1 MGISGA
7 EQHTLQTH
15 FGAFLKM
22 RRDQWSVRQREVL
35 LYLPGWT
42 QANYSRLESGTI
54 APAFDQLLPLY
65 SALQQAGVQWD
76 ATDRQHYLALARKR
90 IEEKKRQTE
99 QHSER
104 DWADLRYQ
112 LTNVDFLLDEPD
124 EIPNRWSPPK
134 PLQAETRHLLG
145 RSEWLASITQAIQSH
160 ASKKLVVLHGPVG
173 IGKSSELHR
182 LIQHFIHAS
191 EPAYHVIWIPLVPA
205 ERSAGPES
213 SLTLLL
219 GNVLA
224 ESGAPPPTPE
234 MASWEKRQRLVFA
247 HLEQSSRPVVIL
259 VDNAENA
266 LMEDGSLS
274 ACWEEFLAHFLRRQ
288 HRATLVMA
296 TKEWPGWQG
305 RDRMLVQES
314 TVPPLDVPTRIQLL
328 QQLGLESVPIQ
339 YLQEVCTRVGGIP
352 LCLEWVAALANDPLL
367 LDDWQAVNLVQQPD
381 VDITLR
387 LERLL
392 AEPLFLKG
400 HIATKMQPL
409 LERVLERRLSAGAR
423 ALLHHLASCNVPLN
437 ATALRT
443 FCEHPRLLRE
453 LRNNSLLMA
462 YSHRAQLLPVVA
474 SVVQQGLTPEQTR
487 ELEEHIIQA
496 LQRWV
501 DEGSL
506 DTHEA
511 GHVITEL
518 AMLLLKHHRLLE
530 AAELL
535 IRYGWLSINQGSV
548 PQIIQLVT
556 NILKQPGWH
565 STKDNECGGLL
576 LRVFLR
582 RYLKLENS
590 GIEIV
595 FQHIFQI
602 ARNKSVALS
611 PGTRLYLLGNELR
624 LLIMKD
630 QYEDAWKLIN
640 DKYPQ
645 YKNLR
650 EIDPL
655 TFTEFLE
662 LRAYV
667 VGRWGDAQDAGGLKE
682 EATRLRQA
690 CVDENL
696 QCVAILGQC
705 ELSASLLQQSY
716 ILFKRARHLNDIAC
730 YQHSLGHLEEEEQA
744 MKECLDIKE
753 RELTLP
759 GSLAVSYG
767 NYSQLLGD
775 LGFFREALVYSGRA
789 LQIVRKLVDTSLLF
803 QKEKGLQLINRGKL
817 LLLLGHLDESKACF
831 EEGIPLVEGTSRRY
845 SVVAAKKGLRFI
857 ERQYQDN
864 PHCYLDW
871 QWFPR
876 YHQLASYSDVSW
888 LTQAGP
894 FSDEEQREWDT
905 LLHQKDDESASKRL
919 ATIIALS
926 RKRELDLSLREQR
939 EPRFHYPRIPYDEVQ
954 SRSIG
959 FSQLRAEIEQEEP
972 NVIVRRLYLA
982 AIDELLIELN
992 MIAATGRQDDDAFW
1006 AYNQRLNPTP
1016 NSAEMQIAVQDLARL
1031 LRRGLLLEN
1040 TRDMAQQL
1048 IQQTSQ
1054 WDIDPM
1060 GIKYSSEDAEQN
1072 ALISEEKRPVTANES
1087 QRLFSPETVRRFF
1100 ADIFRQYQFPW
1111 TIRLDPAT
1119 NHAHVS
1125 QSLKQLILPADK
1137 WISSEKI
1144 RQLLGHEIETHVF
1157 RAVSGEKSSL
1167 AILSIG
1173 LGGYLETEEGL
1184 AIYYTQEVDKYKA
1197 AGKSEK
1203 SWIGTLATGLAAG
1216 VMCKPYTFREL
1227 QLFLESVNILQSLFA
1242 ESDLPFTEIREEA
1255 RRNAQNRCLRTWRGV
1270 TDLTHPGICSVK
1282 DNVYLRGYLAV
1293 NQALEK
1299 DRTTFER
1306 LMVGSIGLQHL
1317 ADLTEIGITI
1327 PHVKH
1332 LQFAI
1337 DPDLDAYIARFAG

>member
-42 QANYSRLESGTI
+42 QTSYSRLESGTI

-90 IEEKKRQTE
+90 IEEKKRQAE

-191 EPAYHVIWIPLVPA
+191 EPAYHVIWIPLLPA

-314 TVPPLDVPTRIQLL
+314 TVPPLDVPTCIQLL

-352 LCLEWVAALANDPLL
+352 LCLEWVAALAHDPLL

-437 ATALRT
+437 ATTLRT

-506 DTHEA
+506 DTQEA

-535 IRYGWLSINQGSV
+535 IRYGWLSINQGSI

-556 NILKQPGWH
+556 NKLKQPGWH

-630 QYEDAWKLIN
+630 Q
-640 DKYPQ
+640 
-645 YKNLR
+645 
-650 EIDPL
+650 
-655 TFTEFLE
+655 
-662 LRAYV
+662 
-667 VGRWGDAQDAGGLKE
+667 
-682 EATRLRQA
+682 
-690 CVDENL
+690 
-696 QCVAILGQC
+696 
-705 ELSASLLQQSY
+705 
-716 ILFKRARHLNDIAC
+716 
-730 YQHSLGHLEEEEQA
+730 
-744 MKECLDIKE
+744 
-753 RELTLP
+753 
-759 GSLAVSYG
+759 
-767 NYSQLLGD
+767 
-775 LGFFREALVYSGRA
+775 
-789 LQIVRKLVDTSLLF
+789 
-803 QKEKGLQLINRGKL
+803 
-817 LLLLGHLDESKACF
+817 
-831 EEGIPLVEGTSRRY
+831 
-845 SVVAAKKGLRFI
+845 
-857 ERQYQDN
+857 QDN

-876 YHQLASYSDVSW
+876 YHHLASYSDVSW

-959 FSQLRAEIEQEEP
+959 FSQLRAEIEREEP

-992 MIAATGRQDDDAFW
+992 MIAATGQQDDDTFW

-1048 IQQTSQ
+1048 IQQTGQ

-1072 ALISEEKRPVTANES
+1072 AMISEEKRPVTANES

-1111 TIRLDPAT
+1111 TIRLDSAT

-1293 NQALEK
+1293 SQALEK

-1317 ADLTEIGITI
+1317 TDLTEIGITI
-1327 PHVKH
+1327 THVKH